1 MELIDTDEHS
11 RFLSML
17 ERHGLPTNDFVLSEV
32 DTTDPKSDEIYALQ
46 GWLSIRRL
54 SNNLQREYLI
64 GDESDWLDHFSRDVH
79 AGAFGPY
86 VSGRSHQHG

>member
-17 ERHGLPTNDFVLSEV
+17 ERHSLPTNDFILSEV
-32 DTTDPKSDEIYALQ
+32 DMTDPKSDEIFALQ

-64 GDESDWLDHFSRDVH
+64 GDESDWLEHFSRDVH

-86 VSGRSHQHG
+86 VSGGRQHG

>member
-17 ERHGLPTNDFVLSEV
+17 ERHGLATNDFILSEV
-32 DTTDPKSDEIYALQ
+32 DTTDPKTDEIFALQ

-64 GDESDWLDHFSRDVH
+64 GDESDWLEHFSRDVH

-86 VSGRSHQHG
+86 VSGRARHS